1 MVAVTEQV
9 NLRQWLPPIRQPVVV
24 ADGKGGMVMDATWYR
39 FFDHVANVRLGGADA
54 PSVPDLVASAI
65 ETQAT
70 VATTSASLAT
80 VATQTQTNAEVL
92 AVVSEVASVN
102 ALTGADQIPPVSL
115 Q

>member
-1 MVAVTEQV
+1 VVAVTEQV